1 MAIWHSGCGACGCG
15 DPVLHVTYRGAHK
28 DSVRRGTGGRQRQAI
43 AECPSVYRLREATVY
58 MSSTGALFLEVV
70 C

>member
-1 MAIWHSGCGACGCG
+1 MVIWHSRRDTCDYG

-28 DSVRRGTGGRQRQAI
+28 DSVRRGTGGRQRQEI